1 MFDKRNL
8 SSFKIFN
15 NGDDIYELV
24 PIFKYSGAYISLKT
38 SLNILNIYIPLVLIF
53 NDGGAYTSLDISRNI
68 LKEDK
73 FLYQT
78 HCDITIENSTG
89 NW

>member
-1 MFDKRNL
+1 ML
-8 SSFKIFN
+8 
-15 NGDDIYELV
+15 LV
-24 PIFKYSGAYISLKT
+24 PIFKDISLNI
-38 SLNILNIYIPLVLIF
+38 SLDILNIYVLLVPIF
-53 NDGGAYTSLDISRNI
+53 NDGGAYISLDISRNI

-89 NW
+89 NLIF